1 MKVLVA
7 EDNPVVQS
15 LLRSLLGKWGY
26 EVVLAPSGAEAWEI
40 LQQDAGLRL
49 AILDWMMPGL
59 DGVEICR
66 RLRAHPGQRYV
77 YVILLSARA
86 EQEDIVQ
93 ALETGADD
101 YITKPFHA
109 GELRARM
116 RAAVRVVQL
125 EETLLRQA
133 HYDAL
138 TGLPNRMLLAD
149 RLEQALRRAHRD
161 GELVGFFYIDLDR
174 FKVVNDSLGHA
185 AGDALLAAMA
195 ERLLPCVRECDTL
208 ARVGGDEFALVATG
222 LSHAEEAARL
232 AGRLLGAL
240 EAPFEIAGQKLRVTA
255 SVGATLY
262 PQDGADSSSL
272 QQNADAAMYESKRR
286 ARHGFQLFHAGL
298 GQASRSQLDMEQKL
312 AGALERGEM
321 SLHYQPVYGMRDGRI
336 AALEAL
342 ARWHNPVLG
351 SVPPQVFVELAE
363 ETGQIGALGAWVL
376 GEACRQAQQWAVMG
390 RRQAVT
396 VNVSALQLAAAGFGR
411 VVEETLSASGL
422 DPRLLKLEVTETVL
436 MRDFAQV
443 AATLEQL
450 RGMGV
455 EMWVDDFGTGYSC
468 FSYLH
473 RLPVSAIKIARAFVE
488 DIGQHRG
495 VLPLVRGI
503 VTLAH
508 NLGLQTV
515 AEGVETVE
523 QWAAV
528 SATGCDQVQG
538 FLLGRPRPAAEL
550 DWAASPFRA
559 GREHDFEASLANLPG
574 AMPAVWAPAPV
585 KPALP

>member
-7 EDNPVVQS
+7 EDNPVVRS
-15 LLRSLLGKWGY
+15 LLRSLLRKWSY
-26 EVVLAPSGAEAWEI
+26 EVVLAGSGAEAWEV
-40 LQQDAGLRL
+40 LQQDGGLRL

-59 DGVEICR
+59 DGIEVCR
-66 RLRAHPGQRYV
+66 RLRAQAGNRYV

-93 ALETGADD
+93 ALEAGADD

-116 RAAVRVVQL
+116 RSAVRVVQL
-125 EETLLRQA
+125 EESLLRQA

-138 TGLPNRMLLAD
+138 TGLPNRVLLAD
-149 RLEQALRRAHRD
+149 RLEQALRRAHRHT
-161 GELVGFFYIDLDR
+161 ELVGFFYIDLDR

-185 AGDALLAAMA
+185 AGDALLAALA
-195 ERLLPCVRECDTL
+195 VRLGSCVRECDTL

-222 LSHAEEAARL
+222 LANPAEAAL
-232 AGRLLGAL
+232 ISGRILSAL
-240 EAPFEIAGQKLRVTA
+240 EAPFEIAGRGLRVTA

-286 ARHGFQLFHAGL
+286 ARNGFQLFHAGL
-298 GQASRSQLDMEQKL
+298 GQASRRQLDMEQKL
-312 AGALERGEM
+312 ACAVEKGEIT
-321 SLHYQPVYGMRDGRI
+321 LHYQPVYGMGDGRI

-342 ARWHNPVLG
+342 ARWHNPALG
-351 SVPPQVFVELAE
+351 SVPPGVFVGLAE
-363 ETGQIGALGAWVL
+363 ETGQIVELGAWVL
-376 GEACRQAQQWAVMG
+376 GEACRQAQQWALAG

-396 VNVSALQLAAAGFGR
+396 VNVSAMQLAEPGFGR
-411 VVEETLSASGL
+411 RVEGVLRASGL
-422 DPRLLKLEVTETVL
+422 DARRLKLEVTETVL
-436 MRDFAQV
+436 MRDFAKV

-450 RGMGV
+450 RGMGI

-473 RLPVSAIKIARAFVE
+473 RLPVSTIKIAREFVQ

-508 NLGLQTV
+508 NLGLETV
-515 AEGVETVE
+515 AEGVETAE

-528 SATGCDQVQG
+528 AATGCDQVQG
-538 FLLGRPRPAAEL
+538 YLLGRPRPASEV
-550 DWAASPFRA
+550 DWAAGPLRRPER
-559 GREHDFEASLANLPG
+559 GDNFETSLAHLPG
-574 AMPAVWAPAPV
+574 GGQPVSV

>member
-1 MKVLVA
+1 MRVLVA

-15 LLRSLLGKWGY
+15 LLRSLLTKWGY
-26 EVVLAPSGAEAWEI
+26 EVALARSGTEAWEM

-59 DGVEICR
+59 DGIEVCR
-66 RLRAHPGQRYV
+66 RVRAQKGNCYV
-77 YVILLSARA
+77 YVILLSART

-93 ALETGADD
+93 ALEAGADD

-109 GELRARM
+109 GELRARI
-116 RAAVRVVQL
+116 RSAVRVVQL
-125 EETLLRQA
+125 EETLARQA

-138 TGLPNRMLLAD
+138 TGLPNRVLLAD
-149 RLEQALRRAHRD
+149 RLEQALRRAHRR

-185 AGDALLAAMA
+185 AGDALLAALAM
-195 ERLLPCVRECDTL
+195 RLQTCVRECDTL

-222 LSHAEEAARL
+222 LAQPAEAAAISHRIL
-232 AGRLLGAL
+232 SAL
-240 EAPFEIAGQKLRVTA
+240 EAPFEIAGRPLRVTA

-262 PQDGADSSSL
+262 PQDGGDASSL

-286 ARHGFQLFHAGL
+286 VRHGFQLFHAGI
-298 GQASRSQLDMEQKL
+298 GHASRRQLDMEQKL
-312 AGALERGEM
+312 ACAVEKGELALY
-321 SLHYQPVYGMRDGRI
+321 YQPVYGMGEGRI

-351 SVPPQVFVELAE
+351 SVPPQVFMGLAE
-363 ETGQIGALGAWVL
+363 ETGQIGALGDWVL
-376 GEACRQAQQWAVMG
+376 AQACQQAQQWAAAG

-396 VNVSALQLAAAGFGR
+396 VNVSALQLAEPGFGR
-411 VVEETLSASGL
+411 SVEHTLQASGL

-436 MRDFAQV
+436 MRDLTKV
-443 AATLEQL
+443 TATLEQL
-450 RGMGV
+450 RALGI
-455 EMWVDDFGTGYSC
+455 EIWVDDFGTGYSC

-473 RLPVSAIKIARAFVE
+473 RLPVATIKIAREFVE

-508 NLGLQTV
+508 NLGIETV
-515 AEGVETVE
+515 SEGVETEE

-528 SATGCDQVQG
+528 AATGCDLVQG
-538 FLLGRPRPAAEL
+538 FLLARPRPAADIDWSPTLYRRADRSVQVEQTPRSAGVLEGENIL
-550 DWAASPFRA
+550 D
-559 GREHDFEASLANLPG
+559 
-574 AMPAVWAPAPV
+574 
-585 KPALP
+585 